1 MYPGEV
7 FTIQHLTGGSIA
19 KERITLVSDG
29 VIAASDI

>member
-7 FTIQHLTGGSIA
+7 VTIQHITGGSFA
-19 KERITLVSDG
+19 KERITLVSAG